1 MGDINSIEASRNSCL
16 LHGAIETIQEIG
28 GAVPILHSTAGCG
41 LQQHLGV
48 NKVSGCNGG
57 GYIGGT
63 ALPSTNVTEKQVIF
77 GGTSR
82 LREQIKNTVKIINGD
97 LYVVL
102 GGCTTELVGD
112 DIPAMTKES
121 QEQGYPI
128 INANTPG
135 FKGSIYNG
143 YEIAVKTIINGLPK
157 LYDLSFEKING
168 LVNIFGIV
176 PKQDVY
182 WQGNLLELK
191 RLLEAIGLKVNTLFG
206 FGQGVQQ
213 WKDIPRAELNIVFSP
228 WGEEIG
234 KYLEEKYGI
243 PYLDFQSLPVGND
256 DTSLFIRQV
265 ANKVN
270 LNEEDIDAFI
280 NFEENKINY
289 YLNNIS
295 EFYFEYNFQKEFA
308 IVGESS
314 TVIGISKFLVNSLG
328 LIPKTIVITD
338 NSQESYLNKI
348 RNEINTLLP
357 QIEISLYFTDD
368 RGEINNIIKNSK
380 IELLFGS
387 SIENEIASK
396 LNIPLQHI
404 SFPIWNSVVLDK
416 THIGFKGA
424 ITLLEDLGTL
434 IRNFKF
440 RPLDKN
446 LIS

>member
-48 NKVSGCNGG
+48 NKVSGCSGG

-82 LREQIKNTVKIINGD
+82 LREQIKNTVKIIKGD

-135 FKGSIYNG
+135 FKGSVYNG
-143 YEIAVKTIINGLPK
+143 YEVAVKTIIDGLPK
-157 LYDLSFEKING
+157 LYDLSSEKING

-191 RLLEAIGLKVNTLFG
+191 RLLENIGLRVNTLLG
-206 FGQGVQQ
+206 FGEGVEQ
-213 WKDIPRAELNIVFSP
+213 WKDVPRAELNIVFSS

-234 KYLEEKYGI
+234 KYLEEKYDT
-243 PYLDFQSLPVGND
+243 PYLGFQSLPVGND

-270 LNEEDIDAFI
+270 LNEENVDRFI
-280 NFEENKINY
+280 NLEENKINH
-289 YLNNIS
+289 YLSNIS

-314 TVIGISKFLVNSLG
+314 TVIGISRFLVNSLG
-328 LIPKTIVITD
+328 LIPKTFIITD
-338 NSQESYLNKI
+338 NPRESYLNKI
-348 RNEINTLLP
+348 KNEINSLWPQTEITLN
-357 QIEISLYFTDD
+357 FTDD
-368 RGEINNIIKNSK
+368 RGEINNIIKDSGV
-380 IELLFGS
+380 ELLLGS
-387 SIENEIASK
+387 SIENEIAYN

-404 SFPIWNSVVLDK
+404 AFPIWDSVVLDK

-434 IRNFKF
+434 IRNFNVKF
-440 RPLDKN
+440 LN
-446 LIS
+446 ESLIS

>member
-28 GAVPILHSTAGCG
+28 GVVPILHSTAGCG
-41 LQQHLGV
+41 LQQHFGV

-82 LREQIKNTVKIINGD
+82 LREQIKNTVKIIQGD

-112 DIPAMTKES
+112 DIPAMTKEA
-121 QEQGYPI
+121 QEQGYPV

-143 YEIAVKTIINGLPK
+143 YETAVKTIVDGLPK
-157 LYDLSFEKING
+157 LYDSSSEKITG

-206 FGQGVQQ
+206 FGQGVHQ
-213 WKDIPRAELNIVFSP
+213 WKDIPRSELNIVFSP
-228 WGEEIG
+228 WGEKIG

-243 PYLDFQSLPVGND
+243 SYLAFQSLPVGND

-265 ANKVN
+265 ANKIN
-270 LNEEDIDAFI
+270 LNEEIVDKFI
-280 NFEENKINY
+280 NFEEEKINH
-289 YLNNIS
+289 YLKNIS
-295 EFYFEYNFQKEFA
+295 EIYFEYNFQKEFA

-314 TVIGISKFLVNSLG
+314 TVIGISRFLVNSLG
-328 LIPKTIVITD
+328 LIPKTVIITD
-338 NSQESYLNKI
+338 NPQEEFLDNIK
-348 RNEINTLLP
+348 NECYNLLE
-357 QIEISLYFTDD
+357 QVKVEVYFTEDTGEIS
-368 RGEINNIIKNSK
+368 NIIKNSNV
-380 IELLFGS
+380 ELLFGS
-387 SIENEIASK
+387 SLENHISSY
-396 LNIPLQHI
+396 LDIPIQYI
-404 SFPIWNSVVLDK
+404 SFPIWNKVVLDK
-416 THIGFKGA
+416 AYIGFKGA
-424 ITLLEDLGTL
+424 ITLLEDVSTL
-434 IRNFKF
+434 IRNFKVKS
-440 RPLDKN
+440 LA
-446 LIS
+446 